1 MSCIVVGLDGSPQG
15 ERALAH
21 VRAVARL
28 QGDTRIV
35 LAFVIEWTPYSFHTP
50 DELAER
56 HRRRE
61 QEIEQARAHVLE
73 PAAKALAAEGF
84 DVATEVRHGDP
95 ADLLD
100 AIARENGAQAIIVAR
115 VGQRG
120 LRQRIFGGVT
130 GKLVAHA
137 SVPVTVVP

>member
-1 MSCIVVGLDGSPQG
+1 MSSIVVGLDGSPEG
-15 ERALAH
+15 EKALAH
-21 VRAVARL
+21 ARSLVRH
-28 QGDTRIV
+28 QDGTRIV

-61 QEIEQARAHVLE
+61 QEIEQARAHVLD
-73 PAAKALAAEGF
+73 PAAKALEAEGF
-84 DVATEVRHGDP
+84 TIDTEVRHGDP